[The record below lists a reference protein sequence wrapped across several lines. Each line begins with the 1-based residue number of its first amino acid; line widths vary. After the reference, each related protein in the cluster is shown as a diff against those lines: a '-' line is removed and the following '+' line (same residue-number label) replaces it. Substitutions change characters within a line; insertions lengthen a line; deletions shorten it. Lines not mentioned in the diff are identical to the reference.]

1 MSKLSYPHD
10 TAPYLFTFAPFKFLY
25 FRMKRLFVPKLLSW
39 MLITGL
45 VFLVFMTVM
54 RFVFF
59 YRFSAPSAYIG
70 DYVQP
75 FLLGLNFD
83 LRIVCGIILFPF
95 LIGQLYL
102 KYHNKKLSTASI
114 VRVSL
119 AVIVMGFLLWFMK
132 KGHMQLVIFSIM
144 AALFLLILLWLFAS
158 KDCNPFHTRVSER
171 VFKGYFIFIAFVI
184 VLFYALD
191 FEHFDYLQQRLSAS
205 IINYTGDA
213 KISLNM
219 IWETYPVFKL
229 FLFIVLSIFILSFLI
244 NLAFRKISRGKHAPG
259 RMAGFVFSSVFTIL
273 LAAGIFGRINQ
284 YPLRWSD
291 AFAFEDDFKAN
302 LALNPVQSFLSTLQF
317 RNSGYDIK
325 LVKEYYPLI
334 SKYLRVTQPDS
345 VNLNF
350 TRYYTAPDTA
360 PKRNVVVVICESFSA
375 YKSSMFGNPLNTTP
389 YFNEMC
395 KNGIFFDRCFT
406 PAYGTARGVW
416 ATITGTPDVEYP
428 NTSSRNPSYVDQH
441 SIINDYPGYSRYYFI
456 GGSSSWA
463 NIRGLL
469 TNNLSNIHL
478 LEEEDFNAR
487 KVDVWGISD
496 KRLFLNA
503 NDTFRTR
510 KEPFVA
516 VIQTA
521 DNHRPYT
528 IPEEDQKEFKQ
539 VSYPEDT
546 LYKYGF
552 TSNAEL
558 NAFRYSDFAFEKFI
572 EAAKKETYFKNTIFV
587 FVGDHGLRGNASA
600 IFPEAFTTSGINIH
614 HVPLLFYAPAFLPA
628 QRRHDACSQV
638 DVFPSVSALAGIS
651 YKNTTMGINL
661 FDTASVPGLPFAHA
675 AFIFDPTVRQ
685 LGMVTDSVAY
695 TKSLI
700 GGEENLY
707 SLFQNIPAPKKE
719 LVPLRELTTAWYQTG
734 KYILFHNRKTGGA
747 TPGK

>member
-1 MSKLSYPHD
+1 
-10 TAPYLFTFAPFKFLY
+10 
-25 FRMKRLFVPKLLSW
+25 

-45 VFLVFMTVM
+45 VFLTFMTLM
-54 RFVFF
+54 RLAFF
-59 YRFSAPSAYIG
+59 YRFSAPSATISDYI
-70 DYVQP
+70 QP

-102 KYHNKKLSTASI
+102 IHKGKKLSTASI
-114 VRVSL
+114 VRVGFT
-119 AVIVMGFLLWFMK
+119 VITMAFLLWFMK
-132 KGHMQLVIFSIM
+132 KGHIQITVFSMIVVI
-144 AALFLLILLWLFAS
+144 FLLILLWLFTS
-158 KDCNPFHTRVSER
+158 KDCNPFHHNISRKI
-171 VFKGYFIFIAFVI
+171 FKGYFIFVAITL

-229 FLFIVLSIFILSFLI
+229 LLFIVVSIFIIVFLV
-244 NLAFRKISRGKHAPG
+244 NVFFRKISRGKHAPG
-259 RMAGFVFSSVFTIL
+259 RMNNFVFSVVFTIL

-317 RNSGYDIK
+317 RNSGYDIR
-325 LVKEYYPLI
+325 LVKKYYPVI
-334 SKYLRVTQPDS
+334 SKYLRITNPDS
-345 VNLNF
+345 TNLDF
-350 TRYYTAPDTA
+350 SRHYTAPPDA
-360 PKRNVVVVICESFSA
+360 VKRNVVVVICESFSA

-528 IPEEDQKEFKQ
+528 IPQEDQKEFRL

-572 EAAKKETYFKNTIFV
+572 EAAKKEDYFKNTIFV
-587 FVGDHGLRGNASA
+587 FVGDHGLRGNASS
-600 IFPEAFTTSGINIH
+600 IFPEAFTASGINIH

-628 QRRHDACSQV
+628 QRRHETCSQV

-661 FDTASVPGLPFAHA
+661 FDTTKVTGLPFAHT
-675 AFIFDPTVRQ
+675 AFIFDPTIRQ
-685 LGMVTDSVAY
+685 IGMVTDSVAY
-695 TKSLI
+695 TKSMI

-707 SLFQNIPAPKKE
+707 SLFERVNAPKKD
-719 LVPLRELTTAWYQTG
+719 LIPLRELTTAWYQTG
-734 KYILFHNRKTGGA
+734 KYLLYHNRKSGSSATG
-747 TPGK
+747 K